1 MKYIKKFNSH
11 SDYNSQIL
19 PNVSYCEDECDL
31 HYNPFFYELSL
42 SEFFQFINEITL
54 KANKDYFTYRYNGSR
69 AKSTFDIFRGSGD
82 GRFDLYSKLK
92 DSLIRD
98 DNGSLLEGSK
108 TISLEIINEIQAGV
122 MFYYNNEEFSADITS
137 KRPITSLGNNKFKF
151 NTTVE
156 LTSAAI
162 DLSEAEFDEIKSILE
177 SIFVL
182 LVDAT
187 NKTVELKLDN
197 GDGTYSSSNSSVSIT
212 EYNTYI
218 RVFPSCTLL
227 NISKYP
233 ILNILM
239 DLYIFIIR
247 ESDDFKILIDND
259 WSVFDYDWNNFD
271 GQSWKQTFD
280 LPQEKLDENDV
291 IGYLNGAWE
300 NLNAQMTLIY
310 GSNWKQTTELPKLC
324 NYKILIPEDLYKQL
338 NLLSEE

>member
-42 SEFFQFINEITL
+42 SEFFQFINEVIL
-54 KANKDYFTYRYNGSR
+54 KANKDYFFTYNGSR
-69 AKSTFDIFRGSGD
+69 AKSTLDIFEGSDRGA
-82 GRFDLYSKLK
+82 FDLDSKLK

-108 TISLEIINEIQAGV
+108 TISLEIVNEIQASV
-122 MFYYNNEEFSADITS
+122 SFYYNNEEFAANITS
-137 KRPITSLGNNKFKF
+137 KNLFESLGNNKFKF
-151 NTTVE
+151 NTIVD
-156 LTSAAI
+156 LTYGPS
-162 DLSEAEFDEIKSILE
+162 DLSDAEFDEIKSILE
-177 SIFVL
+177 STFVL
-182 LVDAT
+182 IADRT
-187 NKTVELKLDN
+187 NKTFELKIDN
-197 GDGTYSSSNSSVSIT
+197 GNGTYSSSNSDVSIIN
-212 EYNTYI
+212 YNTY
-218 RVFPSCTLL
+218 VYKFPSCTLL
-227 NISKYP
+227 YFKYP
-233 ILNILM
+233 ILNDLM
-239 DLYIFIIR
+239 DLYITIIR
-247 ESDDFKILIDND
+247 ESDDFKMLIDND

-291 IGYLNGAWE
+291 IGTLNGIWE
-300 NLNAQMTLIY
+300 QLNARMTIIY